1 MLKKPI
7 SNGIRKVNRIYL
19 LAGTL
24 AVLFA
29 AVAYLSFLQSGLWA
43 EKSLSLK
50 TQQNLREPSSP
61 QEMVNLQS
69 FIPDILIDLRYASD
83 QNVFGEKVY
92 QNGVAFLRLGTAQ
105 KLKAVQ
111 EEFRQQGY
119 TLKIWDAYRSPQTQF
134 KLWEIMPDAR
144 FVVNPNNGCSYHS
157 KGAAVDLTLVDRNGN
172 ELPMPSD
179 FDNFTALA
187 NRDFS
192 DVDKEQADNARLLE
206 RVMVKHGFL
215 SIYYEWWHFVDADRD
230 QYGVVDNL

>member
-1 MLKKPI
+1 MKK
-7 SNGIRKVNRIYL
+7 IYL

-29 AVAYLSFLQSGLWA
+29 LAYFSILQGGSWA
-43 EKSLSLK
+43 DKPPDLQIQQSL
-50 TQQNLREPSSP
+50 QEPSSP
-61 QEMVNLQS
+61 QDLVNLQS

-92 QNGVAFLRLGTAQ
+92 KNGVALLRLGTAQ
-105 KLKAVQ
+105 KLKAAQ

-119 TLKIWDAYRSPQTQF
+119 TLKIWDAYRSPQAQF

-144 FVVNPNNGCSYHS
+144 FVVNPNNGYSYHS
-157 KGAAVDLTLVDRNGN
+157 KGVAVDLTLVDKNGN
-172 ELPMPSD
+172 ELPMPSE
-179 FDNFTALA
+179 FDNFTDRA

-192 DVDKEQADNARLLE
+192 DVEKERADNARFLE

-215 SIYYEWWHFVDADRD
+215 SIYYEWWHFVDSDKD
-230 QYGVVDNL
+230 KYPVYEPE